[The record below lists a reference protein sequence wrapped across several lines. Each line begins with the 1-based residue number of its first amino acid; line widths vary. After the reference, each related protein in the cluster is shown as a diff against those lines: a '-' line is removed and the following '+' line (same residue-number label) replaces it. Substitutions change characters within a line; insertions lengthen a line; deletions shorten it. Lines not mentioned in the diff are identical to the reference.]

1 MAVQEL
7 IPTLRE
13 LSRSQKWEVMQF
25 LMRELESEE
34 VMPLVQGATYE
45 VWSPFDSHE
54 AARKLATLIEVYS
67 TCDREV

>member
-7 IPTLRE
+7 IPSLRE

-25 LMRELESEE
+25 LMRELELEE
-34 VMPLVQGATYE
+34 GIPLVQGATYE

-54 AARKLATLIEVYS
+54 AALKLETLL
-67 TCDREV
+67 T